1 MINYKKYAFLLLIL
15 FSILITGCSED
26 GNGNIAPKSSE
37 PVSENGFYLGTI
49 INISI
54 YDEAPEGIFEKV
66 FNRIEEIENKM
77 SLNIE
82 DSEINKINYNA
93 GKDSVKVS
101 QDTYNVIER
110 GKFYSDKTEGHFDIT
125 IGPLVELWQIGTEN
139 ARVPTKEE
147 IENNLPLV
155 DYQNVVLDNENKSI
169 YLDKEDMI
177 LDLGGIAKGYAA
189 DEVAKIL
196 KENNINHAIV
206 NLGGNVLALGGKPDG
221 SNWKIGVQNPYEP
234 RGKHVAIVSV
244 KDKTVVSSGVY
255 ERNFEED
262 GKLYH
267 HILDPFTGYPIENS
281 LQSVTIVADE
291 SFDADGLSTGIFALG
306 LERGM
311 NLVENT
317 DGVDAI
323 FITNEKQVYLS
334 SELIDKIELTNND
347 FTLSDNK

>member
-15 FSILITGCSED
+15 LSILITGCSED
-26 GNGNIAPKSSE
+26 GNDSIAPKSSE

-82 DSEINKINYNA
+82 NSEINKINYNA
-93 GKDSVKVS
+93 GKDPVKVS

-139 ARVPTKEE
+139 ARVPTKDE

-169 YLDKEDMI
+169 YLVNEGMI

-196 KENNINHAIV
+196 EENNINHAIV
-206 NLGGNVLALGGKPDG
+206 NLGGNVLALGDKPDG
-221 SNWKIGVQNPYEP
+221 SNW
-234 RGKHVAIVSV
+234 
-244 KDKTVVSSGVY
+244 
-255 ERNFEED
+255 
-262 GKLYH
+262 
-267 HILDPFTGYPIENS
+267 
-281 LQSVTIVADE
+281 
-291 SFDADGLSTGIFALG
+291 
-306 LERGM
+306 
-311 NLVENT
+311 
-317 DGVDAI
+317 
-323 FITNEKQVYLS
+323 
-334 SELIDKIELTNND
+334 
-347 FTLSDNK
+347 